1 MYKRNKAGIMNR
13 IFEYIVFL
21 ALLVINVVPIFW
33 SFITSIKSKR
43 EIFVYPPKL
52 FNFLPTIE
60 HYQTIIKDGYFRSM
74 ANSIIYCLLCVV
86 IGLFL
91 GYLAAYG
98 LQRYHFK
105 LKKLI
110 FTMIVSC
117 VPLSIGSA
125 ALLIPNYVFMSEIG
139 LINKWYTLV
148 ILFTAYNLPM
158 AIWILKSGVE
168 SVPVEIEEA
177 AKIDGCSRRF
187 IIWRIVFPLM
197 LPSIA
202 SASLFIFI
210 GAWNEF
216 ILAAVMV
223 DSPKL
228 MPVQVAI
235 YNYLGFFGQ
244 EWGPLTASASLAII
258 PSLIIF
264 TFLGKMLISGLT
276 QGSVKG

>member
-1 MYKRNKAGIMNR
+1 MYKIRPGKTLSKL
-13 IFEYIVFL
+13 FEVVLF
-21 ALLVINVVPIFW
+21 LVILLINLVPIYW
-33 SFITSIKSKR
+33 SFITSIKTKSD
-43 EIFVYPPKL
+43 IFAFPPKL
-52 FNFLPTIE
+52 WNFKPSLE
-60 HYQTIIKDGYFRSM
+60 HYQTIISDGYLRSIL
-74 ANSIIYCLLCVV
+74 NSIFYCALVVV

-98 LQRYHFK
+98 LQRYNFK
-105 LKKLI
+105 FKKLI
-110 FTMIVSC
+110 FILIVSC

-125 ALLIPNYVFMSEIG
+125 ALIIPNYVFMSQIG

-168 SVPVEIEEA
+168 GVPIEIEEA
-177 AKIDGCSRRF
+177 AKIDGCGKQY
-187 IIWRIVFPLM
+187 IIWRMVFPLM
-197 LPSIA
+197 LPSIS
-202 SASLFIFI
+202 SASLFLFI
-210 GAWNEF
+210 GSWNEF
-216 ILAAVMV
+216 ILAAIMV
-223 DSPKL
+223 DSPGLK
-228 MPVQVAI
+228 PVQLAI

-258 PSLIIF
+258 PTLIIF

>member
-1 MYKRNKAGIMNR
+1 MYKKESGRAAGKAL
-13 IFEYIVFL
+13 EVTVF
-21 ALLVINVVPIFW
+21 AILLVVNLIPIYW
-33 SFITSIKSKR
+33 AVLTSFKSKR
-43 EIFVYPPKL
+43 EIFVFPPRL
-52 FNFLPTIE
+52 INFAPTFE
-60 HYQTIIKDGYFRSM
+60 HYQTIINDGYLRSIL
-74 ANSIIYCLLCVV
+74 NSIFYCGICVAAG
-86 IGLFL
+86 IFL

-98 LQRYHFK
+98 LQRYQFRF
-105 LKKLI
+105 KKLI
-110 FTMIVSC
+110 FFMIVSC

-125 ALLIPNYVFMSEIG
+125 ALLIPNYVFMSQIG

-158 AIWILKSGVE
+158 AIWILRSGIE

-177 AKIDGCSRRF
+177 AKIDGCNKNY
-187 IIWRIVFPLM
+187 ILWNIVFPLM
-197 LPSIA
+197 LPSVA

-258 PSLIIF
+258 PTLVIF
-264 TFLGKMLISGLT
+264 TLLGKMLISGLT